1 MIATVVHVR
10 TSATTWRCLADSERT
25 SSSVSR
31 ALASMREV
39 IRSRSHCARRVSSIA
54 PRTSRTITSR
64 LLRAHRLRSVNAA
77 LAPVTE
83 ILLCHHI
90 PFTGI
95 LGGQPTPGLV
105 PAHPRLGGQPTP
117 AWWPAHPRATA
128 SPLRPRPGETLARPA
143 QPFYKLLAEPRAP
156 ADSPAHF
163 AS

>member
-77 LAPVTE
+77 LAPATE

-105 PAHPRLGGQPTP
+105 ASPPP